1 MQSSPSRELFNQF
14 YHSRPFLIK
23 WLSIISIITGF
34 VMMLQ
39 FLVFAH
45 KIDLPGLILFI
56 FSFFPLGLY
65 YSHRISASI
74 NCLSIGLTIFVL
86 AQGIYS
92 KNTVSFLFIT
102 LILITSVIFSR
113 IIIVNAI
120 FSVTIVTIII
130 ALAVGYIPWNPMSD
144 LEQGY
149 YNNGSILTM
158 ITLITL
164 TYILSIIIY
173 KTLLKTIRGQHG
185 QLMQLIQQEKLSS
198 ISVLASGIA
207 HDYNNLLTTLLGN
220 LNLIRMNPED
230 IENNELYFTEAEDAI
245 TRAKKLT
252 DQLATLAGSEI
263 PVKKVLALGPM
274 LKELTN
280 VCLIGSRVKA
290 EFHISL
296 DLFSVIAD
304 QTQLNL
310 VFQNLILNAIQAMP
324 KGGTLK
330 ISAINSAVSKEDPW
344 NLEPG
349 NYVAVRIID
358 QGIGIPSENLKK
370 LFSPYFTTKSLGR
383 GLGLAVSQAIVK
395 GLGGIIAVE
404 SQVGKGS
411 EFSVFLPASTIPA
424 MIKGLGK
431 VDIELKT
438 GKVLLLDNEES
449 VIKVLKAH
457 LELLGFQIDH
467 VHIGDEAIKAFT
479 EASIPYDFAILDLGS
494 NDNLEGI
501 EVARNILDRIPNAI
515 LIASSDR
522 SADILDNY
530 PDHGFKGFL
539 KKPYTMQD
547 LADTLNITNNPSAL

>member
-1 MQSSPSRELFNQF
+1 M
-14 YHSRPFLIK
+14 
-23 WLSIISIITGF
+23 
-34 VMMLQ
+34 
-39 FLVFAH
+39 
-45 KIDLPGLILFI
+45 
-56 FSFFPLGLY
+56 
-65 YSHRISASI
+65 
-74 NCLSIGLTIFVL
+74 
-86 AQGIYS
+86 
-92 KNTVSFLFIT
+92 
-102 LILITSVIFSR
+102 
-113 IIIVNAI
+113 
-120 FSVTIVTIII
+120 
-130 ALAVGYIPWNPMSD
+130 
-144 LEQGY
+144 
-149 YNNGSILTM
+149 
-158 ITLITL
+158 
-164 TYILSIIIY
+164 
-173 KTLLKTIRGQHG
+173 
-185 QLMQLIQQEKLSS
+185 
-198 ISVLASGIA
+198 
-207 HDYNNLLTTLLGN
+207 
-220 LNLIRMNPED
+220 
-230 IENNELYFTEAEDAI
+230 
-245 TRAKKLT
+245 
-252 DQLATLAGSEI
+252 
-263 PVKKVLALGPM
+263 
-274 LKELTN
+274 
-280 VCLIGSRVKA
+280 
-290 EFHISL
+290 
-296 DLFSVIAD
+296 
-304 QTQLNL
+304 
-310 VFQNLILNAIQAMP
+310 
-324 KGGTLK
+324 
-330 ISAINSAVSKEDPW
+330 
-344 NLEPG
+344 
-349 NYVAVRIID
+349 AVRIID

>member
-1 MQSSPSRELFNQF
+1 
-14 YHSRPFLIK
+14 
-23 WLSIISIITGF
+23 
-34 VMMLQ
+34 
-39 FLVFAH
+39 
-45 KIDLPGLILFI
+45 
-56 FSFFPLGLY
+56 
-65 YSHRISASI
+65 
-74 NCLSIGLTIFVL
+74 
-86 AQGIYS
+86 
-92 KNTVSFLFIT
+92 
-102 LILITSVIFSR
+102 
-113 IIIVNAI
+113 
-120 FSVTIVTIII
+120 
-130 ALAVGYIPWNPMSD
+130 MSD

-344 NLEPG
+344 NLEPE
-349 NYVAVRIID
+349 ITW
-358 QGIGIPSENLKK
+358 P
-370 LFSPYFTTKSLGR
+370 
-383 GLGLAVSQAIVK
+383 
-395 GLGGIIAVE
+395 
-404 SQVGKGS
+404 
-411 EFSVFLPASTIPA
+411 
-424 MIKGLGK
+424 
-431 VDIELKT
+431 
-438 GKVLLLDNEES
+438 
-449 VIKVLKAH
+449 
-457 LELLGFQIDH
+457 
-467 VHIGDEAIKAFT
+467 
-479 EASIPYDFAILDLGS
+479 FA
-494 NDNLEGI
+494 
-501 EVARNILDRIPNAI
+501 
-515 LIASSDR
+515 
-522 SADILDNY
+522 
-530 PDHGFKGFL
+530 
-539 KKPYTMQD
+539 
-547 LADTLNITNNPSAL
+547 